1 MQTATPTRPTP
12 LPGSPA
18 PAPDSARRNGQPAG
32 QAAAVPRRGPLFVL
46 YPEDGITTL
55 LLIAIM
61 PFITIASIV
70 AFLNSSVPGLQ
81 ILLLITLLGLL
92 YGVLAV
98 QQRVLPGVVVHILAV
113 ILGGAVAFQRTAN
126 AVLDTNYRLL
136 LVHLGIWLNHVRHN
150 QVSDDNI
157 VFLLFVAFLSFLLA
171 YLSVWLVVHS
181 RRPWLAVL
189 ANGVVLLINLNYAPP
204 DDLVFLLVFLLD
216 ALLLLMRFT
225 LADNMR
231 QWRARRLRF
240 SPDLTWDFTQLGAFF
255 CVIVLILAYVLPV
268 GAQNAA
274 INDFFANPSSA
285 WQAVQREF
293 QSLFGGLTGPGGGG
307 FGFFSQNLQLQGN
320 IDLPNTEVLRYTGQ
334 DPQEYLI
341 TQTYDTYDGT
351 ALWTQSLTQTQSYPA
366 NATLPPSSTDTRLS
380 NLTVF
385 LTNIGSGGH
394 SIFANGEP
402 ASFSVPVDVYVTAP
416 GVIPTSWH
424 SQRDLVAGQ
433 TYTALSYLSLAT
445 PDQLRAVPYP
455 ASAPNGTYPP
465 DVLNDYLT
473 NTNTT
478 ISPEVAA
485 TGKQWATAAGA
496 QTPYDAAVAIES
508 QLQTSFTFSFHNG
521 TVPPNQDAVVWFLHN
536 KKGFCTFF
544 ASAMALMMRSLGM
557 PARIA
562 EGFNNGHYDSR
573 QHNYVVKGTDAH
585 VWTQVY
591 FPGYGWI
598 NFEPTASFP
607 LFQRGSPTGVTPGV
621 TPSVGGGTP
630 GGRRTPT
637 PRFPTETPIPGGPPQ
652 PAISALRDVGIALLF
667 LVALALLVAG
677 GFLAWWRASY
687 RGLSPGAGAFARIV
701 RLGDW
706 LGSRPARAQT
716 PYEYADQLGR
726 VVPEERG
733 SIRRLAE
740 LYVRERWGG
749 IAAAGGEVAALYQRA
764 RAALARALARR
775 LSGVPGQFLA
785 RLLTPLRPLVELVRR
800 LGRWLGRLLDSLL
813 QPRAGG

>member
-1 MQTATPTRPTP
+1 
-12 LPGSPA
+12 
-18 PAPDSARRNGQPAG
+18 
-32 QAAAVPRRGPLFVL
+32 VPSRGPLFVL

-61 PFITIASIV
+61 PFITIASIE

-81 ILLLITLLGLL
+81 ILLLITLFGLL

-98 QQRVLPGVVVHILAV
+98 QQRILPGVVVHIVAV
-113 ILGGAVAFQRTAN
+113 MLGAGVAFQRTAN
-126 AVLDTNYRLL
+126 AVLGDDYRLL
-136 LVHLGIWLNHVRHN
+136 LTDLGIWLNQVRHN
-150 QVSDDNI
+150 QVISNDLSNKI
-157 VFLLFVAFLSFLLA
+157 FLLFMAFLSFLLA
-171 YLSVWLVVHS
+171 YLSVWLVVRS

-189 ANGVVLLINLNYAPP
+189 ANGVVLLINLNYAPS

-225 LADNMR
+225 LADNIR
-231 QWRARRLRF
+231 QWRAHRLRF

-255 CVIVLILAYVLPV
+255 SVIVLILAIVLPV
-268 GAQNAA
+268 GAPNAA
-274 INDFFANPSSA
+274 IINFFNNPNNA

-293 QSLFGGLTGPGGGG
+293 QTLFGGLNGPGGGG

-320 IDLPNTEVLRYTGQ
+320 IDLPNTEVLRYIGE

-341 TQTYDTYDGT
+341 TQTYDTYDGR

-366 NATLPPSSTDTRLS
+366 NAFLPSSSTDTRLS
-380 NLTVF
+380 NLTVY
-385 LTNIGSGGH
+385 LTNIGSGGRG
-394 SIFANGEP
+394 IFANGEP
-402 ASFSVPVDVYVTAP
+402 ASFTMPVDVYVTVP
-416 GVIPTSWH
+416 GLIPTSWH
-424 SQRDLVAGQ
+424 SQRDLVVGQ
-433 TYTALSYLSLAT
+433 SYSAQSYLSLAT

-455 ASAPNGTYPP
+455 ANASSGTYPTE
-465 DVLNDYLT
+465 VLNDYLT
-473 NTNTT
+473 NANTT

-485 TGKQWATAAGA
+485 TGKQWVTAAGA
-496 QTPYDAAVAIES
+496 TNPYDAAEAIES
-508 QLQTSFTFSFHNG
+508 YLRANFSFSFHNG

-544 ASAMALMMRSLGM
+544 ASTMALMMRSLGM

-562 EGFNNGHYDSR
+562 EGFNSGHYDPKQR
-573 QHNYVVKGTDAH
+573 NYVIKGTDAH

-607 LFQRGSPTGVTPGV
+607 QFQRGVTGGPTPGV
-621 TPSVGGGTP
+621 TPSAGGGTP
-630 GGRRTPT
+630 GSRLTPT
-637 PRFPTETPIPGGPPQ
+637 PRFPRETPGPNGPGGIS
-652 PAISALRDVGIALLF
+652 PAVSALRVVGIALLF

-716 PYEYADQLGR
+716 PYEYADQLDR
-726 VVPEERG
+726 AVPEGQG

-740 LYVRERWGG
+740 IYVRERWGG
-749 IAAAGGEVAALYQRA
+749 VVAAGGEVAAFYQRA
-764 RAALARALARR
+764 RAALARAIARR
-775 LSGVPGQFLA
+775 ASGVPGQFLA
-785 RLLTPLRPLVELVRR
+785 QLLAPLRPLVESVRR

-813 QPRAGG
+813 QSGAGG